1 MNGLAGVIDAISQQ
15 APALAVIV
23 GALAAVALIAIAFR
37 LGSFQQ
43 AATQEM
49 AQLSDEIVG
58 LRATLDHRANLDQRL
73 PLRFALAALIAK
85 HKDEPLKPEHL
96 EEELEKLMADWE
108 SLDYAVDDLLRKV
121 ERAQQNEDREE
132 ERGLVAGR

>member
-1 MNGLAGVIDAISQQ
+1 MNGLAGVIDAVSQQ
-15 APALAVIV
+15 APALAVII

-37 LGSFQQ
+37 LGSLQQ
-43 AATQEM
+43 AATQEF
-49 AQLSDEIVG
+49 AQLSEEIAA
-58 LRATLDHRANLDQRL
+58 LRAALDERL

-85 HKDEPLKPEHL
+85 HKDDPLKPEHL

-132 ERGLVAGR
+132 DGRGLVAGR

>member
-1 MNGLAGVIDAISQQ
+1 MNGLAGVIDAVSQQ
-15 APALAVIV
+15 APALAVII

-37 LGSFQQ
+37 LGSLQQ
-43 AATQEM
+43 AATQEF
-49 AQLSDEIVG
+49 AQLSEEIAG
-58 LRATLDHRANLDQRL
+58 LRATLDERL

-85 HKDEPLKPEHL
+85 HKDDPLKPEHL

-132 ERGLVAGR
+132 DGRGIVAGR

>member
-1 MNGLAGVIDAISQQ
+1 MNGFAGVIDAVSQQ
-15 APALAVIV
+15 APALAILI
-23 GALAAVALIAIAFR
+23 GALAVAALIAIVFR
-37 LGSFQQ
+37 LGSLQQ
-43 AATQEM
+43 AAMQEF
-49 AQLSDEIVG
+49 AQLSEEIASLRTSLDE
-58 LRATLDHRANLDQRL
+58 RL

-85 HKDEPLKPEHL
+85 HKDDPLKPEHL

-132 ERGLVAGR
+132 DERDLVAGR

>member
-1 MNGLAGVIDAISQQ
+1 MNGLAGVIDTVSQQ
-15 APALAVIV
+15 APALGIIIGVLAV
-23 GALAAVALIAIAFR
+23 AALIAIAFR
-37 LGSFQQ
+37 LGSLQQ
-43 AATQEM
+43 AATQEF
-49 AQLSDEIVG
+49 AQLSDELAG
-58 LRATLDHRANLDQRL
+58 LRTSLDQRL

-85 HKDEPLKPEHL
+85 HKDDPLKPEHL

-132 ERGLVAGR
+132 DGPTLASGR

>member
-1 MNGLAGVIDAISQQ
+1 MNGLAGVIDAVSQQ
-15 APALAVIV
+15 APALAVII

-37 LGSFQQ
+37 LGSLQQ
-43 AATQEM
+43 AATQEF
-49 AQLSDEIVG
+49 AQLSEEIAG
-58 LRATLDHRANLDQRL
+58 LRTTLDERL
-73 PLRFALAALIAK
+73 PLRLALAALIAK
-85 HKDEPLKPEHL
+85 HKDDPLKPEHL

-132 ERGLVAGR
+132 DGRGLVAGR